1 MDELNLTS
9 VDICYLFKYV
19 EKNGRPNGN
28 PWSIRQSGVYHRY
41 SPKLN
46 SNVWLLLHPL
56 ADSVAQRR
64 LNDWYSRP
72 HHSLNINPL
81 RIHILLLSSY
91 LDNWRWYLK
100 DLGNTFL
107 NIVSKATRD
116 FVRLH
121 STEGLLTSVQ
131 ADISMTIDIQED
143 YDLSFTTL
151 QDLRHLEQKVI
162 PLRAS
167 FQANLE
173 IVQVLEA
180 TNKEFQNA
188 GFYTEEE
195 AVEQTDCLRL
205 FVSQLRGHLLSVK
218 ILEKRIQGVVFLV
231 RPSFSPHYTFKGSN
245 DCS

>member
-1 MDELNLTS
+1 
-9 VDICYLFKYV
+9 
-19 EKNGRPNGN
+19 
-28 PWSIRQSGVYHRY
+28 
-41 SPKLN
+41 
-46 SNVWLLLHPL
+46 
-56 ADSVAQRR
+56 
-64 LNDWYSRP
+64 
-72 HHSLNINPL
+72 
-81 RIHILLLSSY
+81 
-91 LDNWRWYLK
+91 
-100 DLGNTFL
+100 
-107 NIVSKATRD
+107 
-116 FVRLH
+116 
-121 STEGLLTSVQ
+121 
-131 ADISMTIDIQED
+131 MTIEIQED